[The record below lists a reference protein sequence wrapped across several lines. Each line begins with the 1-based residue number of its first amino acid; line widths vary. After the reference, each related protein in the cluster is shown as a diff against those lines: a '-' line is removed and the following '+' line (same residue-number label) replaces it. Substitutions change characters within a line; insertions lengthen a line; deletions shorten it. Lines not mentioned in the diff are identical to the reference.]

1 MSEVCGI
8 ICDMK
13 REEQGVY
20 EFPRLTLLGF
30 DTNEPQVRRLSQLGL
45 KVSDEDSRHE
55 GVEIERSSPF
65 HLSRILAKEFG
76 YRLLKAVPT
85 EAPGERTCIMWTLM
99 ADGEA
104 TEAIGVVADIRRESE
119 GEYTIPT
126 STVFGLNKE
135 EIGQL
140 QSQGFK
146 IEDNDTRQEGVEVR
160 GSSPFKLMRVL
171 CSKFGWTTDGEVV
184 SAPAPG
190 DRTAAMWTLTRKL
203 SK

>member
-1 MSEVCGI
+1 MGSAKKAKMSEVCGI

-30 DTNEPQVRRLSQLGL
+30 DTNEPQVRRLTQLGL

-85 EAPGERTCIMWTLM
+85 EAPGDRTCIMWTLM

-104 TEAIGVVADIRRESE
+104 TEAIGVVADIKRGARES
-119 GEYTIPT
+119 TRSPPRQ
-126 STVFGLNKE
+126 FLGLNRE

-140 QSQGFK
+140 QTQGF
-146 IEDNDTRQEGVEVR
+146 
-160 GSSPFKLMRVL
+160 
-171 CSKFGWTTDGEVV
+171 
-184 SAPAPG
+184 
-190 DRTAAMWTLTRKL
+190 
-203 SK
+203 

>member
-1 MSEVCGI
+1 MGARRRRQQDLKMSEVCGI

-13 REEQGVY
+13 REG
-20 EFPRLTLLGF
+20 
-30 DTNEPQVRRLSQLGL
+30 
-45 KVSDEDSRHE
+45 
-55 GVEIERSSPF
+55 
-65 HLSRILAKEFG
+65 
-76 YRLLKAVPT
+76 
-85 EAPGERTCIMWTLM
+85 
-99 ADGEA
+99 
-104 TEAIGVVADIRRESE
+104 E

-126 STVFGLNKE
+126 STVFGLNRE

-146 IEDNDTRQEGVEVR
+146 IEDNDARQEGVEVR

-203 SK
+203 